1 MSPTLDI
8 AKARSNFPALKDGF
22 IFADNAGG
30 SQCLQSVVDHIS
42 DYLLNTNC
50 QLGADY
56 SVSATS
62 TKRVADGAV
71 SAALLINAASPEE
84 IAFGSSSTMHVE
96 NLARAL
102 ENDILADEEIII
114 TPEHE
119 SNCGPWKKL
128 GARRGI
134 TVKLWAAT
142 QIPESP
148 NNTYA
153 VQLALDTLLP
163 LVTSKTRLV
172 AFTACSNILGSI
184 TDVAKVVSALREE
197 AKKKGARKLE
207 VCVDCVAYAPHRRID
222 VKAWDVDYCYFSFY
236 KVYGPHI
243 GMLYARK
250 ASLSNSITSLAHH
263 FLKVDATSYKLQPGG
278 PGYELPYSTTAVV
291 PYLQSLS
298 PSGDLDDAFALIA
311 AHEQALL
318 APLLGYLT
326 SPEARARGV
335 CVVGNEKIDM
345 NRVPTVSFVV
355 AGDRKMASKDLV
367 AVFDKKGGMG
377 IRYGHFY
384 AYTLIDSLQPKL
396 DINDGIIR
404 ISLVHY
410 NTVEEVE
417 TLVKELKEVLA

>member
-1 MSPTLDI
+1 MAPTLDI
-8 AKARSNFPALKDGF
+8 AKVRAQFPALKDGY
-22 IFADNAGG
+22 IYGDNAGG
-30 SQCLQSVVDHIS
+30 SQCLQDVVDRIS
-42 DYLLNTNC
+42 DYLLKTNV

-56 SVSATS
+56 SVSAVS

-84 IAFGSSSTMHVE
+84 IAFGSSSTMLVE

-102 ENDILADEEIII
+102 ENDILDGEEIII

-119 SNCGPWKKL
+119 SNGGPWKKL

-134 TVKLWAAT
+134 TVKTWEAT

-153 VQLALDTLLP
+153 VQLAIDSLLP
-163 LVTSKTRLV
+163 LITSKTRIV

-184 TDVAKVVSALREE
+184 TEVAKVVKAVREE
-197 AKKKGARKLE
+197 ATKKGARKLE

-222 VKAWDVDYCYFSFY
+222 VKAWDVEYCYFSFY
-236 KVYGPHI
+236 KVYGPHVAI
-243 GMLYARK
+243 LYARQ

-263 FLKVDATSYKLQPGG
+263 FLKVDASSYKLQPGG
-278 PGYELPYSTTAVV
+278 PGYELPYCTTAIV
-291 PYLQSLS
+291 PYLQSLA
-298 PSGDLDDAFALIA
+298 PSGDLDEAFALIA
-311 AHEQALL
+311 AHEQSLL

-335 CVVGNEKIDM
+335 CVVGNEKADL

-355 AGDRKMASKDLV
+355 AGEKKLSSKDIV
-367 AVFDKKGGMG
+367 ALFDKKGNMG

-384 AYTLIDSLQPKL
+384 AYTLVDSLQPKI
-396 DINDGIIR
+396 DVNDGVVR

-410 NTVEEVE
+410 NTVEEVQ
-417 TLVKELKEVLA
+417 TLIEVLKEALA